1 MMKRFWIRNAFAR
14 PPVTRPI
21 RKAARRARP
30 ALEVLESLNLL
41 SGFATSLSDMR
52 RDFLPPVNN
61 PLLAGP
67 PATSGALGTGGSKNA
82 NVNTDTERI
91 AGPHNET
98 SIAVD
103 PTNPNHLIGSA
114 NDYQLVENSDGTVT
128 ETVYSRAHVSFDRG
142 ETWTNY
148 AIPFPS
154 KYDATG
160 DPGVAFD
167 ADGRAYVSTLGFNFN
182 DANIL
187 PDVLVSRSTDGG
199 RSWATPKV
207 LTAGSAGP
215 NGFVAN
221 DKEYIAA
228 WGHGNAIVTYTAFNL
243 DSSGNYISSPIFAIV
258 THDGGATWSTPTQIS
273 GDFVFDQGSVPTV
286 AADGNIYVSFMS
298 NDLGVA
304 PNFRDHYMVVKVDP
318 KTGQAVGSP
327 VVVGLIHDGVHDYPI
342 NVDGSETYQ
351 DSQFRSWAFGNI
363 TADPTN
369 AQHLAVIWSDTR
381 NNPYPDGVL
390 PSLDPYSVTTNS
402 DVTVSQSFDGGR
414 MWTSPA
420 AIQLP
425 NDQFQPWGAYDQTG
439 RLQIGFF
446 DRSYDS
452 ANHMYG
458 YTLASEQSKGQLNFT
473 FQQVSTTLSDPT
485 QGDRWFQVNVNPAFP
500 NATRFLGDYSGIA
513 TLPGRRVAAFWTDM
527 RNSVTFQGGAGHG
540 QDAYF
545 ALTASLPGFSL
556 ADLYQ
561 LDILSALDQW
571 DAAHKK
577 P

>member
-1 MMKRFWIRNAFAR
+1 MKRSWILNVFA
-14 PPVTRPI
+14 PSVTRTN

-52 RDFLPPVNN
+52 HDFLPPVNN

-67 PATSGALGTGGSKNA
+67 PASSGALGTGGSTNA
-82 NVNTDTERI
+82 NVNTDTEHI

-103 PTNPNHLIGSA
+103 PTNPNHLIGSV
-114 NDYQLVENSDGTVT
+114 NDYQLVPNPDGSVT
-128 ETVYSRAHVSFDRG
+128 ETVYSRAHVSYDRG
-142 ETWTNY
+142 QTWTNY
-148 AIPFPS
+148 AIPFNS

-167 ADGRAYVSTLGFNFN
+167 ADGRAYISTLGFNFF
-182 DANIL
+182 DATV
-187 PDVLVSRSTDGG
+187 PFDVLVSSSTDGG
-199 RSWATPKV
+199 KSWATPKV
-207 LTAGSAGP
+207 VGPETPSGS
-215 NGFVAN
+215 VSN
-221 DKEYIAA
+221 DKEAIVA
-228 WGHGNAIVTYTAFNL
+228 WGHGNAIVTYTAFNF
-243 DSSGNYISSPIFAIV
+243 DSSGNYISSPIFATV

-273 GDFVFDQGSVPTV
+273 GNFIFDQGSVPTV
-286 AADGNIYVSFMS
+286 AADGSIYVSFMS
-298 NDLGVA
+298 SDLDVA
-304 PNFRDHYMVVKVDP
+304 PNFRDSYMVVKVDP

-327 VVVGLIHDGVHDYPI
+327 VVVGLIHDGVNDYPI
-342 NVDGSETYQ
+342 NIDETETYQ

-369 AQHLAVIWSDTR
+369 AQHLAVVWSDTR

-390 PSLDPYSVTTNS
+390 PSLDPYSVKTNS
-402 DVTVSQSFDGGR
+402 DIIVSQSFDGGR
-414 MWTSPA
+414 TWTSPA
-420 AIQLP
+420 AIQLL

-439 RLQIGFF
+439 RLQIGFY

-473 FQQVSTTLSDPT
+473 FQQLSTTLSDPT
-485 QGDRWFQVNVNPAFP
+485 QGDRWFAVNVNPAFP

-513 TLPGRRVAAFWTDM
+513 TLPGRRVAALWTDL
-527 RNSVTFQGGAGHG
+527 RNSVTFLGGTGHG

-545 ALTASLPGFSL
+545 AMTSSLPGFSL
-556 ADLYQ
+556 AELSQFDF
-561 LDILSALDQW
+561 LSALDQW